1 MSAPRRENNPA
12 RRPEI
17 PGFQD
22 TPAAFESLIKSGEAI
37 IAKHNEN
44 KGTWRAGL
52 QDTVMSAAE
61 REDRAKDALRRAG
74 EL

>member
-1 MSAPRRENNPA
+1 MSNPPRRENNPNRA
-12 RRPEI
+12 PSVSIE
-17 PGFQD
+17 
-22 TPAAFESLIKSGEAI
+22 EALRNQRAI
-37 IAKHNEN
+37 EKHNEN

-61 REDRAKDALRRAG
+61 REDRAKDVLRRAG